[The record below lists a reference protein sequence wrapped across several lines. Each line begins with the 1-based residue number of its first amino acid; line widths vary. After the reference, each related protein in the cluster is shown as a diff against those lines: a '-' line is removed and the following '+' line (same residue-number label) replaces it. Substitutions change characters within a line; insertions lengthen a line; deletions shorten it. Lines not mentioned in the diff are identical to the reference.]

1 MGIHRDGSIVSFNV
15 LLNSENEF
23 TGGGTYIE
31 ASNTVYTIDRGDCFV
46 HSGKVRHGGETI
58 TSGVRYILVGFLDAK
73 LREDTAAR
81 GVVVGDVSLELHT
94 RSGR

>member
-15 LLNSENEF
+15 LLNSEHEF

-31 ASNTVYTIDRGDCFV
+31 ASNTVHTIDRGDCFV

-73 LREDTAAR
+73 LRRKD